1 MSINVKDLFNN
12 LHIHLDEVDSTNNY
26 AMRLIDD
33 DKAQNGQIVSARHQ
47 LNGKG
52 QRSKV
57 WTATKDKS
65 LSMSIIVEPNLA
77 LSKMIVFNKA
87 VAVAVVQAIH
97 SFYPALSC
105 AIKWPNDIICD
116 DKKAG
121 GILIE
126 NVIRGQ
132 QWVYSVIGIGI
143 NVFQEGP
150 MVDLPHAGSLFHEGS
165 KPNDIN
171 DLMIELYATILKLI
185 TTFKEEEIN
194 NFYHTLLYKKAQ
206 LQQFYNDD
214 IVWEALIEG
223 VNENGDLIVTKSDGS
238 LVQLKHGEAEWVWHT
253 Q

>member
-1 MSINVKDLFNN
+1 
-12 LHIHLDEVDSTNNY
+12 
-26 AMRLIDD
+26 MRLIDD

-52 QRSKV
+52 QRSRI

-65 LSMSIIVEPNLA
+65 LSMSIIVEPNLP

-87 VAVAVVQAIH
+87 IAVAVVQAIH
-97 SFYPALSC
+97 SFYPALRC
-105 AIKWPNDIICD
+105 AIKWPNDIIRD

-121 GILIE
+121 GVLIE

-132 QWVYSVIGIGI
+132 QWAYSVIGIGI

-150 MVDLPHAGSLFHEGS
+150 MADLPHAGSLFHEGS

-171 DLMIELYATILKLI
+171 DLMIELYATILKQI
-185 TTFKEEEIN
+185 TTFKEAEIN
-194 NFYHTLLYKKAQ
+194 MLYHTLLYKKAQ
-206 LQQFYNDD
+206 LQLFKSDA

-223 VNENGDLIVTKSDGS
+223 VNEKGDLIVSKSDGS
-238 LVQLKHGEAEWVWHT
+238 LLQLKHGEADWVWDT

>member
-65 LSMSIIVEPNLA
+65 LSMSIIVEPNLP

-97 SFYPALSC
+97 SFYPAHSC
-105 AIKWPNDIICD
+105 AIKWPNDIIRD

-132 QWVYSVIGIGI
+132 QWAYSVIGIGI
-143 NVFQEGP
+143 NIFQEGP
-150 MVDLPHAGSLFHEGS
+150 FADLPHAGSLLHEGS
-165 KPNDIN
+165 KPNDIHE
-171 DLMIELYATILKLI
+171 LMIELYVAILKQI
-185 TTFKEEEIN
+185 TTFNEEEITY
-194 NFYHTLLYKKAQ
+194 FYHTFLYKKAQ
-206 LQQFYNDD
+206 LQQFKSEEL
-214 IVWEALIEG
+214 IWEARING
-223 VNENGDLIVTKSDGS
+223 VDENGNLILTKTDGS
-238 LVQLKHGEAEWVWHT
+238 MLHLKHGEAEWFWDT
-253 Q
+253 P

>member
-1 MSINVKDLFNN
+1 N
-12 LHIHLDEVDSTNNY
+12 LHIQLDEVDSTNNY

-52 QRSKV
+52 QRSRI

-65 LSMSIIVEPNLA
+65 LSMSIIVEPNLP

-87 VAVAVVQAIH
+87 IAVAVVKAIH
-97 SFYPALSC
+97 SFYPALRC
-105 AIKWPNDIICD
+105 TIKWPNDIICD

-121 GILIE
+121 GVLIE

-132 QWVYSVIGIGI
+132 QWAYSVIGIGI
-143 NVFQEGP
+143 NIFQEGP
-150 MVDLPHAGSLFHEGS
+150 MADLPHAGSLFHEGS

-171 DLMIELYATILKLI
+171 DLMIELYATILKQI
-185 TTFKEEEIN
+185 TTFKEAEIN
-194 NFYHTLLYKKAQ
+194 MLYHTLLYKKAQ
-206 LQQFYNDD
+206 LQLFKSDA

-223 VNENGDLIVTKSDGS
+223 VNEKGDLIVSKSDGS
-238 LVQLKHGEAEWVWHT
+238 VLQLKHGEADWVWDT

>member
-12 LHIHLDEVDSTNNY
+12 LHIRLDEVDSTNNY

-52 QRSKV
+52 QRSRI

-65 LSMSIIVEPNLA
+65 LSMSIIVQPNLP
-77 LSKMIVFNKA
+77 LSKMIAFNKA
-87 VAVAVVQAIH
+87 IAVAIIHAIH
-97 SFYPALSC
+97 NFYPRLTC
-105 AIKWPNDIICD
+105 YIKWPNDIICG

-121 GILIE
+121 GVLVE

-150 MVDLPHAGSLFHEGS
+150 MANLPHAGSLFHEGS

-171 DLMIELYATILKLI
+171 DLMIELYATILKQI

-194 NFYHTLLYKKAQ
+194 LLYHIFLYKKTQ
-206 LQQFYNDD
+206 WQQFKNDA
-214 IVWEALIEG
+214 IVWGAFIEE
-223 VNENGDLIVTKSDGS
+223 VDEKGDLILTKTDGS
-238 LVQLKHGEAEWVWHT
+238 LLQLKHGEAEWVWNT